1 MASKE
6 PSILRGMAHYL
17 SSDPEQMKAKDEVY
31 AALQHF
37 EGKAT
42 HEQLGQYTKQDLRH
56 VLAAIE
62 YLIEEGKIGVIVT
75 RKTYPT

>member
-1 MASKE
+1 M
-6 PSILRGMAHYL
+6 IRRMAHYL
-17 SSDPEQMKAKDEVY
+17 SSNPEQMKLKDEVY

-37 EGKAT
+37 EGNAT
-42 HEQLGQYTKQDLRH
+42 HEELGQYTKQDLWH

-75 RKTYPT
+75 RKTG